1 MNTVHNNSYSIYPH
15 IYIIKKVTENNRHI
29 RYTLRHLHRYHLSRL
44 DCLPES
50 VATCISS
57 AAVSRAPEALS
68 LSMES
73 SEALARTGST
83 TAPSSSGSCRS
94 SSGDEGASPAKQ
106 STSTRSRQN
115 AHTPAAL
122 SALELRRKRNR
133 ESMQRSRVRER
144 EELTQMREL
153 LHALEAQYEQTVLE
167 KTQQQQQR
175 QLGTPNPQLMEYNKL
190 ADLSKQ
196 LKSENFTLQQ
206 TLESKRKAYER
217 LERILTDY
225 HNEKTQ
231 FEDLANEDVLN
242 SASVPFAM
250 DRISE
255 SEALQLA
262 ARCLADVE
270 RFDRTS
276 RPTLGLGQS
285 CFGWA
290 VRSQVLDES
299 NVYFLLTKT
308 FPNLKARE
316 VADRTWSVYE
326 SGKMLNL
333 NTVRVVRYEVLQKVN
348 ENTYVIGRDIV
359 HPLHKGIVFRS
370 YFVRFRVNVENG
382 FAIGRSCMN
391 PSWDKQRSMALE
403 SLSNPS
409 AAGIRYADV
418 SSYFELTYLN
428 PDAPDEPG
436 CVVKFGGYC
445 DYRTTFDLTSRF
457 TDILSTTLQLEH
469 SVLQPLPSL
478 IKEENVPAFKA
489 DSFELGT

>member
-1 MNTVHNNSYSIYPH
+1 MDAT
-15 IYIIKKVTENNRHI
+15 K
-29 RYTLRHLHRYHLSRL
+29 TLVR
-44 DCLPES
+44 P
-50 VATCISS
+50 A
-57 AAVSRAPEALS
+57 
-68 LSMES
+68 
-73 SEALARTGST
+73 ST
-83 TAPSSSGSCRS
+83 TAPSSSGSCLS
-94 SSGDEGASPAKQ
+94 SSGDDEAQSCASSAKK
-106 STSTRSRQN
+106 SSRSRQK
-115 AHTPAAL
+115 ARTPEAL

-144 EELTQMREL
+144 EELTQMREM
-153 LHALEAQYEQTVLE
+153 LHALELQYEQTVHE
-167 KTQQQQQR
+167 KTQQQQQQQR
-175 QLGTPNPQLMEYNKL
+175 QLGTMDPHLVEFNKL

-196 LKSENFTLQQ
+196 LKSENFVLQQ

-231 FEDLANEDVLN
+231 FEDLENEDVLN

-255 SEALQLA
+255 PEALQFI
-262 ARCLADVE
+262 ARCLADVD

-308 FPNLKARE
+308 FPNLKARD
-316 VADRTWSVYE
+316 VADRTWSLYE
-326 SGKMLNL
+326 SGNMLNL
-333 NTVRVVRYEVLQKVN
+333 NTVRVVRYEVLQKIN
-348 ENTYVIGRDIV
+348 DNTYVIGRDIV
-359 HPLHKGIVFRS
+359 HPLHKGVVYRS
-370 YFVRFRVNVENG
+370 YFLRFRVDVENG

-403 SLSNPS
+403 SLSNPTS
-409 AAGIRYADV
+409 AGIRYADL

-428 PDAPDEPG
+428 PDAPDDPG
-436 CVVKFGGYC
+436 CMVKFGGYC

-469 SVLQPLPSL
+469 SVLQALPTL
-478 IKEENVPAFKA
+478 IKEENMG
-489 DSFELGT
+489 E

>member
-1 MNTVHNNSYSIYPH
+1 MDST
-15 IYIIKKVTENNRHI
+15 K
-29 RYTLRHLHRYHLSRL
+29 TLVR
-44 DCLPES
+44 
-50 VATCISS
+50 
-57 AAVSRAPEALS
+57 RAS
-68 LSMES
+68 N
-73 SEALARTGST
+73 
-83 TAPSSSGSCRS
+83 TAPSSSGSCLS
-94 SSGDEGASPAKQ
+94 SSGGEEVQSCASSITK
-106 STSTRSRQN
+106 SSRSRPK
-115 AHTPAAL
+115 ARTPEAL
-122 SALELRRKRNR
+122 AALELRRKRNR
-133 ESMQRSRVRER
+133 ESMQRCRVRER
-144 EELTQMREL
+144 EELTQMREM
-153 LHALEAQYEQTVLE
+153 LHALELQYEQTVHE
-167 KTQQQQQR
+167 KTQQQQQQR
-175 QLGTPNPQLMEYNKL
+175 QLGTPDPQLVEFNKL

-196 LKSENFTLQQ
+196 LKSENFVLQQ

-231 FEDLANEDVLN
+231 FEDLENEDVLN

-255 SEALQLA
+255 PEALQFI
-262 ARCLADVE
+262 ARCLADVD

-326 SGKMLNL
+326 SGNMLNL
-333 NTVRVVRYEVLQKVN
+333 NTVRVVRYEMLQKIN
-348 ENTYVIGRDIV
+348 DNTYVVGRDIV
-359 HPLHKGIVFRS
+359 HPLHKGIVYRS
-370 YFVRFRVNVENG
+370 YFLRFRVDVENG

-391 PSWDKQRSMALE
+391 PSWDKQKSMALE
-403 SLSNPS
+403 SLSNPVS
-409 AAGIRYADV
+409 AGIRYADL

-428 PDAPDEPG
+428 PDTPDDPG

-469 SVLQPLPSL
+469 SVLQALPPL
-478 IKEENVPAFKA
+478 IKEEHM
-489 DSFELGT
+489 SE